1 MMSGGI
7 MAHRMQITLTDDQYA
22 RLRRRSEQTGTS
34 IAELI
39 RRRLDEPSERYTL
52 EERLQ
57 AVRDTAGMWTDEPD
71 AGETGAEY
79 LERMRPGFDE
89 RMRRRDR

>member
-1 MMSGGI
+1 

-22 RLRRRSEQTGTS
+22 RLRQRSAESGVS

-39 RRRLDEPSERYTL
+39 RQRLDERPRQFTL

-57 AVRDTAGMWTDEPD
+57 AVRDTAGAWADEPD
-71 AGETGAEY
+71 AQESGTEY
-79 LERMRPGFDE
+79 VDRLRIGFDE
-89 RMRRRDR
+89 RMRRRDA